1 MIEYLF
7 LEKLKNK
14 YIFKDFYIRIFRKL
28 FLKKWVFIIGKNER
42 DVKKLDW

>member
-1 MIEYLF
+1 MIEHSF

-14 YIFKDFYIRIFRKL
+14 YTPKDSYIRISRKS
-28 FLKKWVFIIGKNER
+28 FLKKWVFITGKNER